1 MIVPVAMLPHL
12 TPVEILLVIGLYAA
26 WLIPDWLPKLLAVA
40 EAIRRYRRLPDDD
53 KKGR

>member
-12 TPVEILLVIGLYAA
+12 TSMEILLVIVLYAA
-26 WLIPDWLPKLLAVA
+26 WLIPAWLLKLLAVA
-40 EAIRRYRRLPDDD
+40 EAIRRYRRLSDHD